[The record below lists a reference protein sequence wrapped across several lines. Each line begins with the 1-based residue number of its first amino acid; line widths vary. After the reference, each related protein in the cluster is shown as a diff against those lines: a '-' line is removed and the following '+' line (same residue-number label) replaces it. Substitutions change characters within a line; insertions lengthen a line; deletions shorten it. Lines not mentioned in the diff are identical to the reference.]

1 MGYHKV
7 FIATTTFGQL
17 SSKPLEVLKSSNVD
31 YCINNNGRR
40 LTDEEICDA
49 LLNVDAVIAGTEPY
63 TEKVLSRL
71 PKLKVIS
78 RLGVGLDNIDIVTSK
93 KKDIKVFSTKTSP
106 APAVSELTLGLIL
119 NVLRKITFHNN
130 QMEAGKWKKNMG
142 FLLSGKTLGII
153 GLGTIGKKL
162 VEITKGMNLDYIAFD
177 KLEDNNFVEENKVK
191 YCSFDDLI
199 KKSDILSI
207 HLSLSDKTRGLIDSN
222 ALEKMKPTA
231 VLINTSRG
239 ECINE
244 DALIKAL
251 DEKLLAGAG
260 LDVYSNEPYKGS
272 LLEYDNV
279 ICTPHIGAY
288 AREIRVKMEIEAVEN
303 LIKGLANE

>member
-1 MGYHKV
+1 MSV
-7 FIATTTFGQL
+7 FVATTSFAVSSSEPLDKLRDAGYKVDVNNWGRKLNEEELLKAL
-17 SSKPLEVLKSSNVD
+17 SNCS
-31 YCINNNGRR
+31 G
-40 LTDEEICDA
+40 
-49 LLNVDAVIAGTEPY
+49 VIAGTEVY
-63 TEKVLSRL
+63 SAKVLEML
-71 PKLKVIS
+71 NKLKVIS
-78 RLGVGLDNIDIVTSK
+78 RLGVGFDNIDILASEK
-93 KKDIKVFSTKTSP
+93 EGIKVFTTETSP
-106 APAVSELTLGLIL
+106 APAVAELTLGLIL
-119 NVLRKITFHNN
+119 DVLRKITFHNN
-130 QMEAGKWKKNMG
+130 QMKAGTWKKNMG

>member
-1 MGYHKV
+1 
-7 FIATTTFGQL
+7 
-17 SSKPLEVLKSSNVD
+17 
-31 YCINNNGRR
+31 
-40 LTDEEICDA
+40 
-49 LLNVDAVIAGTEPY
+49 
-63 TEKVLSRL
+63 
-71 PKLKVIS
+71 
-78 RLGVGLDNIDIVTSK
+78 
-93 KKDIKVFSTKTSP
+93 
-106 APAVSELTLGLIL
+106 
-119 NVLRKITFHNN
+119 
-130 QMEAGKWKKNMG
+130 
-142 FLLSGKTLGII
+142 
-153 GLGTIGKKL
+153 
-162 VEITKGMNLDYIAFD
+162 MNLDYIAFD